1 MKNKIKKLVA
11 IGIGLSVMSGSIVP
25 AFAAETSLNTQN
37 TTSVQALS
45 NERKVLTLDAA
56 VNAAIENSDKLYL
69 KSKEITYYKEKMNLQ
84 EKKDDLS
91 DQSLDFSYDQLD
103 LQREEAKQN
112 KEFIE
117 DQIESDI
124 TKKYNDIVSGE
135 IELDNLSRQ
144 LEIKNKD
151 FENVKLQEQLG
162 LVTATDMKTSQLEI
176 ETLKN
181 NIKLKQDTLKNQKD
195 YLGVL
200 TNLDL
205 SKYELDKNINYD
217 IFKIDGSVDEY
228 IDEKVDK
235 YLEYSDQMVELL
247 NDTVD
252 DMKDLDYDDDD
263 PEKPSAPDKNLD
275 KYWKEDSAGNKEFDS
290 TAYKEDVA
298 NGIQEYSTKL
308 TTYGSY
314 LEMKFNA
321 DSTKVTVDDSRK
333 NLKDA
338 LKTSYANLNDLENQI
353 TVMKGQIEVANKKL
367 EFAKLQKDLGLI
379 TDNEYNNIE
388 LQSEDLDSGLRSL
401 VNGYNTLKDGIEKPW
416 VLVGSSSK

>member
-1 MKNKIKKLVA
+1 MKNKIKKIVA

-25 AFAAETSLNTQN
+25 AFAAETKLNTEN
-37 TTSVQALS
+37 TTNVQALS
-45 NERKVLTLDAA
+45 NEKKVLTLDAA

-69 KSKEITYYKEKMNLQ
+69 KSKEIKYYKDKMDLQ
-84 EKKDDLS
+84 EKIDDSS
-91 DQSLDFSYDQLD
+91 DQSLDFSYDKLD

-112 KEFIE
+112 KEFIK

-124 TKKYNDIVSGE
+124 TKKYNDIVSSE
-135 IELDNLSRQ
+135 IELDKLSRQ

-151 FENVKLQEQLG
+151 FENVKLKEQLG
-162 LVTATDMKTSQLEI
+162 LITETDMKSSELDI

-181 NIKLKQDTLKNQKD
+181 NIKLKQNTLKNQKD

-200 TNLDL
+200 TDLDL
-205 SKYELDKNINYD
+205 SEYELDKNINYD
-217 IFKIDGSVDEY
+217 VFKIDGSVDEY

-235 YLEYSDQMVELL
+235 YLEYSDQTVELL

-263 PEKPSAPDKNLD
+263 PEKPSSPDKSLD
-275 KYWKEDSAGNKEFDS
+275 KYWKEDASGNKIPDRD
-290 TAYKEDVA
+290 AYEKDVA
-298 NGIQEYSTKL
+298 NGVKEYSTKL
-308 TTYGSY
+308 SNYGSY

-321 DSTKVTVDDSRK
+321 NSTKVNVDDSRK
-333 NLKDA
+333 SLKDA
-338 LKTSYANLNDLENQI
+338 LKTSYANLKDLENQI

-367 EFAKLQKDLGLI
+367 QYAKLQKDLGLI
-379 TDNEYNNIE
+379 TANEYNNIE
-388 LQSEDLDSGLRSL
+388 LQSEDLNSGLRSL

>member
-1 MKNKIKKLVA
+1 MKNKIKKIVA

-25 AFAAETSLNTQN
+25 AFAAETKLNTEN
-37 TTSVQALS
+37 TTNVQASS
-45 NERKVLTLDAA
+45 NEKKVLTLEAA
-56 VNAAIENSDKLYL
+56 VNAAIENSNKLYL
-69 KSKEITYYKEKMNLQ
+69 KSKEIKYYKDKMDLQ
-84 EKKDDLS
+84 EKTDDLS
-91 DQSLDFSYDQLD
+91 DQSLDFSYDKLD

-112 KEFIE
+112 KEFIK

-124 TKKYNDIVSGE
+124 TKKYNDIVSSE
-135 IELDNLSRQ
+135 IELDKLSRQ

-162 LVTATDMKTSQLEI
+162 LITATDMKTSQLDI

-200 TNLDL
+200 TDLDL
-205 SKYELDKNINYD
+205 SEYELDKNINYD
-217 IFKIDGSVDEY
+217 VFKIDGSVDEY

-252 DMKDLDYDDDD
+252 DMKDLDYDDD
-263 PEKPSAPDKNLD
+263 PEKPSSPDKSLD
-275 KYWKEDSAGNKEFDS
+275 KYWKEDASGNKVFDS
-290 TAYKEDVA
+290 NAYKEDVA
-298 NGIQEYSTKL
+298 NGIQKYSTKL

-321 DSTKVTVDDSRK
+321 DSTKVNVDDSRK
-333 NLKDA
+333 TLKDA
-338 LKTSYANLNDLENQI
+338 LKTSYANLKNLENQI
-353 TVMKGQIEVANKKL
+353 TVMKGQIEVANKKIQY
-367 EFAKLQKDLGLI
+367 AKLQKDLGLI
-379 TDNEYNNIE
+379 TANEYNNIE
-388 LQSEDLDSGLRSL
+388 LQSKDLNSGLRSL

>member
-1 MKNKIKKLVA
+1 MKNKIKKIVA

-25 AFAAETSLNTQN
+25 AFAAETKLNTEN
-37 TTSVQALS
+37 TTNVQASS
-45 NERKVLTLDAA
+45 NEKKVLTLDAA
-56 VNAAIENSDKLYL
+56 VNAAIENSDKVYL
-69 KSKEITYYKEKMNLQ
+69 KSKEIKYYKDKMDLQ
-84 EKKDDLS
+84 EKTDDLS
-91 DQSLDFSYDQLD
+91 DQSLDFSYDKLD

-112 KEFIE
+112 KKFIK

-124 TKKYNDIVSGE
+124 TKKYNDIVSSE
-135 IELDNLSRQ
+135 IELDKLSRQ

-151 FENVKLQEQLG
+151 FENVKLKEQLG
-162 LVTATDMKTSQLEI
+162 LITETDMKSSELDI

-200 TNLDL
+200 TDLDL
-205 SKYELDKNINYD
+205 SEYELDKNINYD
-217 IFKIDGSVDEY
+217 VFKIDGSVDEY

-263 PEKPSAPDKNLD
+263 PEKPSLSDYTTTTVDENGNPITVPDKD
-275 KYWKEDSAGNKEFDS
+275 
-290 TAYKEDVA
+290 AYKDA
-298 NGIQEYSTKL
+298 MTKYSTKL

-321 DSTKVTVDDSRK
+321 DSTKVNVDDSRK
-333 NLKDA
+333 SLKDA
-338 LKTSYANLNDLENQI
+338 LKTSYANLKNLENQI
-353 TVMKGQIEVANKKL
+353 TVMKGQIEVANKKIQY
-367 EFAKLQKDLGLI
+367 AKFQKDLGLI
-379 TDNEYNNIE
+379 TANECNNIE
-388 LQSEDLDSGLRSL
+388 LQSEDLNSGLRSL